1 LDFLLSGFNKLSVR
15 KEILLDASRFIT
27 NSKNHLNYVVKIK
40 EIKNKYTKKENKK
53 YCHFTFYARIGNGKY
68 P

>member
-1 LDFLLSGFNKLSVR
+1 
-15 KEILLDASRFIT
+15 
-27 NSKNHLNYVVKIK
+27 VKIK

-53 YCHFTFYARIGNGKY
+53 YCYFSFYARIGNGKY